1 MSIYITGDM
10 HGDFSRFEDEQLKQ
24 LSKDD
29 ILIVCG
35 DFGFIWATEK
45 NGDDFEIKVENRH
58 LDELEKSIDFTL
70 LFVDGNHEAFP
81 RIFEYP
87 EVEMFGNKVH
97 KIRNNI
103 YHLKRGRVYT
113 IEGKTFFCMGGAAS
127 VDKYMRIP
135 GISWWPEEL
144 PSKEEYDIATQSL
157 KDCNFEVEYIITHTA
172 PVEVVKKMGFNPYLS
187 QDMELMSYL
196 SFVFENTKYKQF
208 FFGHWHTDE
217 SIELTKSNLFCPNR
231 KSGESIESEVKLFR
245 AIYTDVV
252 AIPD

>member
-10 HGDFSRFEDEQLKQ
+10 HGDYSRFEDEQLKQ
-24 LSKDD
+24 LTKDD

-81 RIFEYP
+81 RILEYP

-103 YHLKRGRVYT
+103 HHLERARVYR
-113 IEGKTFFCMGGAAS
+113 IQGKTFFCMGGAAS

-135 GISWWPEEL
+135 GLSWWAEEL
-144 PSKEEYDIATQSL
+144 PSKEEYDRATQSL
-157 KDCNFEVEYIITHTA
+157 KDCDFEVDYIITHTA
-172 PVEVVKKMGFNPYLS
+172 PVEVVKTMGFNPYLS

-196 SFVFENTKYKQF
+196 SYIMEKTIFQQW
-208 FFGHWHTDE
+208 FFGHWHIDE
-217 SIELTKSNLFCPNR
+217 SIELTKSNLFSRDRRP
-231 KSGESIESEVKLFR
+231 GESIKSEVKTFR
-245 AIYTDVV
+245 AVYNDIVTIDE
-252 AIPD
+252 